1 MKIRRLLINITRYHK
16 SNGNEKCYL
25 YGTDYMDIALK
36 YRIVEKIIQCNDET
50 LLNEIKSLVGL
61 SEGDFW
67 AELPAEVKQAVNKA
81 KAELD
86 SGEGIPHAEVM
97 LELKKRYL
105 NR

>member
-1 MKIRRLLINITRYHK
+1 MKNVAIREAV
-16 SNGNEKCYL
+16 S
-25 YGTDYMDIALK
+25 MDISLK
-36 YRIVEKIIQCNDET
+36 YRIVEKIIQSNDEI

-86 SGEGIPHAEVM
+86 RGEGIPHAQVM
-97 LELKKRYL
+97 EEMKNRYL